1 MVEPTTHNTAI
12 THTTLPD
19 SARILSEI
27 FTPVRFVVFV
37 NSRSYFARTRV
48 LQLSETQI
56 SILDSKNNAVR
67 FRHSFEDILGLT
79 KSLRIGSK
87 NFIIHFSNH
96 ADEEWHS
103 EEREEIVSVLEE
115 KY

>member
-1 MVEPTTHNTAI
+1 
-12 THTTLPD
+12 
-19 SARILSEI
+19 
-27 FTPVRFVVFV
+27 
-37 NSRSYFARTRV
+37 
-48 LQLSETQI
+48 
-56 SILDSKNNAVR
+56 
-67 FRHSFEDILGLT
+67 LGLT

-87 NFIIHFSNH
+87 NFVIHFSNH

>member
-1 MVEPTTHNTAI
+1 M
-12 THTTLPD
+12 
-19 SARILSEI
+19 
-27 FTPVRFVVFV
+27 VFV

-48 LQLSETQI
+48 LQIIESQI
-56 SILDSKNNAVR
+56 NILDSKSNAIR
-67 FRHSFEDILGLT
+67 FKHTFEDILGLT

-87 NFIIHFSNH
+87 NFVIHFSNH

-103 EEREEIVSVLEE
+103 EDREEIVTILEE